1 MGCPPVPLIDACV
14 SHCPSHPSVPWDVIL
29 SLILLTLFVYHSS
42 VYTYTNKSF
51 TLFWQS
57 IYIYYSPLPERPR
70 LSLRTINLIQSG
82 MPVRKCISG
91 EKSDIVLSNHN
102 YGRRQIKAKWNNEEF
117 GYFNT
122 ITKIANAIL
131 CSLFMF
137 WL

>member
-1 MGCPPVPLIDACV
+1 MGNLTRNNILIHGCY
-14 SHCPSHPSVPWDVIL
+14 
-29 SLILLTLFVYHSS
+29 LINYGK
-42 VYTYTNKSF
+42 YIAI
-51 TLFWQS
+51 
-57 IYIYYSPLPERPR
+57 IYIYSPLPERPR
-70 LSLRTINLIQSG
+70 LSIRTINLIQSG

>member
-1 MGCPPVPLIDACV
+1 MQ
-14 SHCPSHPSVPWDVIL
+14 
-29 SLILLTLFVYHSS
+29 LLANS
-42 VYTYTNKSF
+42 
-51 TLFWQS
+51 
-57 IYIYYSPLPERPR
+57 YSPLPERPR

-82 MPVRKCISG
+82 MLVRKCISG

-102 YGRRQIKAKWNNEEF
+102 YGRRWQIKAKWNNEEF

-122 ITKIANAIL
+122 ITKIAKAIL

>member
-1 MGCPPVPLIDACV
+1 MLEVKTNRLT
-14 SHCPSHPSVPWDVIL
+14 IL
-29 SLILLTLFVYHSS
+29 SEVTQLI
-42 VYTYTNKSF
+42 
-51 TLFWQS
+51 
-57 IYIYYSPLPERPR
+57 YSPLPERPR

-82 MPVRKCISG
+82 MLVRKCISG

>member
-1 MGCPPVPLIDACV
+1 MLI
-14 SHCPSHPSVPWDVIL
+14 
-29 SLILLTLFVYHSS
+29 VYHYEVMGVSYNDL
-42 VYTYTNKSF
+42 VLHY
-51 TLFWQS
+51 
-57 IYIYYSPLPERPR
+57 YISYYSPLPERPR

-82 MPVRKCISG
+82 MLVRKCISG

>member
-1 MGCPPVPLIDACV
+1 M
-14 SHCPSHPSVPWDVIL
+14 
-29 SLILLTLFVYHSS
+29 FVYWRAS
-42 VYTYTNKSF
+42 VASETVLGVDNAKSG
-51 TLFWQS
+51 
-57 IYIYYSPLPERPR
+57 ICYIHSPLPERPR

>member
-1 MGCPPVPLIDACV
+1 M
-14 SHCPSHPSVPWDVIL
+14 
-29 SLILLTLFVYHSS
+29 FVYWRASVSS
-42 VYTYTNKSF
+42 ETVLGVDNAKSG
-51 TLFWQS
+51 
-57 IYIYYSPLPERPR
+57 ICYIYSPLPERPR

>member
-1 MGCPPVPLIDACV
+1 M
-14 SHCPSHPSVPWDVIL
+14 SVRMTKWKYI
-29 SLILLTLFVYHSS
+29 SLEDKIPHA
-42 VYTYTNKSF
+42 
-51 TLFWQS
+51 S
-57 IYIYYSPLPERPR
+57 IYITGSFSLLGRLADSNRNTTLPIVTHTKRFHILIVNYSPLPERPR

>member
-1 MGCPPVPLIDACV
+1 MIKITRGKSECY
-14 SHCPSHPSVPWDVIL
+14 
-29 SLILLTLFVYHSS
+29 FSS
-42 VYTYTNKSF
+42 FASATDP
-51 TLFWQS
+51 
-57 IYIYYSPLPERPR
+57 YSPLPERPR

-82 MPVRKCISG
+82 MPVKKCISG

>member
-1 MGCPPVPLIDACV
+1 MATSGLWNITALIPLGFALGIGTVIFHVIARY
-14 SHCPSHPSVPWDVIL
+14 PSV
-29 SLILLTLFVYHSS
+29 
-42 VYTYTNKSF
+42 
-51 TLFWQS
+51 
-57 IYIYYSPLPERPR
+57 
-70 LSLRTINLIQSG
+70 IQSG

-122 ITKIANAIL
+122 ITKIAKAIL

>member
-1 MGCPPVPLIDACV
+1 MHIPVYKVC
-14 SHCPSHPSVPWDVIL
+14 
-29 SLILLTLFVYHSS
+29 
-42 VYTYTNKSF
+42 F
-51 TLFWQS
+51 TLTFKKILGGGGWGGVRSQALPLCMKP
-57 IYIYYSPLPERPR
+57 YSPLPERPR

-122 ITKIANAIL
+122 IL
-131 CSLFMF
+131 LR
-137 WL
+137 

>member
-1 MGCPPVPLIDACV
+1 MLKHITSWRASEASETVLGVDNA
-14 SHCPSHPSVPWDVIL
+14 
-29 SLILLTLFVYHSS
+29 
-42 VYTYTNKSF
+42 KSGICY
-51 TLFWQS
+51 
-57 IYIYYSPLPERPR
+57 IYICIYSPLPERPR

-82 MPVRKCISG
+82 MPVKKCIRG

-102 YGRRQIKAKWNNEEF
+102 YSRRQIKAKWNNEEF

>member
-1 MGCPPVPLIDACV
+1 MRARLNDDVFRISIDY
-14 SHCPSHPSVPWDVIL
+14 IL
-29 SLILLTLFVYHSS
+29 ELLARFAR
-42 VYTYTNKSF
+42 
-51 TLFWQS
+51 
-57 IYIYYSPLPERPR
+57 SP
-70 LSLRTINLIQSG
+70 
-82 MPVRKCISG
+82 ISG

-122 ITKIANAIL
+122 ITKIANATL

>member
-1 MGCPPVPLIDACV
+1 MWYRLWKSTSMIVPDNTKY
-14 SHCPSHPSVPWDVIL
+14 
-29 SLILLTLFVYHSS
+29 LTISRHLEQ
-42 VYTYTNKSF
+42 NRLPRPIK
-51 TLFWQS
+51 
-57 IYIYYSPLPERPR
+57 IYIYIYSPLPERPR

-102 YGRRQIKAKWNNEEF
+102 YGRRQIKAKWDNEEF

-131 CSLFMF
+131 L
-137 WL
+137 LVVYVLAIK